1 MRQRYTCWEKSV
13 DFTDTSAR
21 LQHLREFEPRLDR
34 PIMMK
39 VQEFQRNNRLKHVIF
54 SAQFDRELLDRLTG
68 LATMIRQLA
77 RSRRGSRLL
86 RETLCDKSAMLQ
98 FTQAS
103 TRTFLSFVRACQH
116 LGVDY
121 AEIRNPAVSS
131 AYKGESDLDS
141 IMMFSTYFDI
151 VILRDSMPK
160 LAECFAY
167 KMNDIEKSVPIVN
180 GGSGAD
186 EHPTQALLDYYTIQ
200 EVFKFRDR
208 ESDRESDDRNL
219 GRRLSDLRTRWP
231 NLRPGMNGK
240 TYLFCGDV
248 GRSRTIRSL
257 AELLA
262 QHEDVTMYFVGPE
275 HPRLSITPDLQS
287 DLVEA
292 GVTVHERSDLNDC
305 IGEADLVYMTR
316 VQHEHDDAEVAEF
329 LSGLDRQRFIL
340 DREMLAK
347 MREYAAILHPFPRND
362 EISPDIDSDPRA
374 MYFAQAENGMWIRA
388 ALIAHLLDAE
398 SEIMLRYQ
406 DFFKKERRSWNEQR

>member
-1 MRQRYTCWEKSV
+1 MPQPYARWEGPV
-13 DFTDTSAR
+13 DYTDTSAR
-21 LQHLREFEPRLDR
+21 LQHLREFEPRLNR
-34 PIMMK
+34 PVMMK

-77 RSRRGSRLL
+77 RNRRGSRLL
-86 RETLCDKSAMLQ
+86 RDTLCDKSAMLH

-116 LGVDY
+116 LGMDY

-141 IMMFSTYFDI
+141 IMMFSTYFDT

-167 KMNDIEKSVPIVN
+167 KMNDMEKAVPIVN

-208 ESDRESDDRNL
+208 EGDQESDERNL

-231 NLRPGMNGK
+231 NLRPGLDAK

-275 HPRLSITPDLQS
+275 HPRLSVTADLQS

-292 GVTVHERSDLNDC
+292 GVTVHERPDLADC

-316 VQHEHDDAEVAEF
+316 VQHEHDDQEVAAF
-329 LSGLDRQRFIL
+329 LSRLNRQRFIL
-340 DREMLAK
+340 DRERLQQ

-362 EISPDIDSDPRA
+362 EISADVDSDPRA
-374 MYFAQAENGMWIRA
+374 MYFAQAENGMWVRA

-406 DFFKKERRSWNEQR
+406 DFFKKERRSWNEQ

>member
-1 MRQRYTCWEKSV
+1 MDY
-13 DFTDTSAR
+13 TDTSAR
-21 LQHLREFEPRLDR
+21 LQHLREFEPRLSR
-34 PIMMK
+34 PVMMK

-54 SAQFDRELLDRLTG
+54 SAQFDRELLGRLTG

-77 RSRRGSRLL
+77 RNRRGSRLL
-86 RETLCDKSAMLQ
+86 RDTLCDKSAMLH

-116 LGVDY
+116 LGMDY

-131 AYKGESDLDS
+131 AYKGESDLDA
-141 IMMFSTYFDI
+141 IMMFSTYFDT
-151 VILRDSMPK
+151 VILRDPLPK

-167 KMNDIEKSVPIVN
+167 KMNDMDKPVPIVN

-208 ESDRESDDRNL
+208 EGEHESDDRNL

-231 NLRPGMNGK
+231 NLRPGLDAK

-257 AELLA
+257 AALLA
-262 QHEDVTMYFVGPE
+262 RHDDVTMYFVGPE
-275 HPRLSITPDLQS
+275 HPRLSVTADLQAE
-287 DLVEA
+287 LVEA
-292 GVTVHERSDLNDC
+292 GVTVHERAALVDC

-316 VQHEHDDAEVAEF
+316 VQHEHDDEAVAAF

-340 DREMLAK
+340 DRRRLHQ

-362 EISPDIDSDPRA
+362 EISPDVDSDPRA
-374 MYFAQAENGMWIRA
+374 LYFAQAENGMWVRA

-398 SEIMLRYQ
+398 SEIMLRHQ
-406 DFFKKERRSWNEQR
+406 DFFKKEHRSWNEQ

>member
-1 MRQRYTCWEKSV
+1 MDYTDIS
-13 DFTDTSAR
+13 TR
-21 LQHLREFEPRLDR
+21 LQHLREFEPRLNR
-34 PIMMK
+34 PVMMK

-54 SAQFDRELLDRLTG
+54 SAQFDRELLERLTG

-77 RSRRGSRLL
+77 RNRRGSRLL
-86 RETLCDKSAMLQ
+86 RDTLCDKSAMLH

-116 LGVDY
+116 LGMDY
-121 AEIRNPAVSS
+121 AEIRNSAVSS

-151 VILRDSMPK
+151 VILRDTMPK

-167 KMNDIEKSVPIVN
+167 KMNDMEKSVPIVN

-208 ESDRESDDRNL
+208 EGDQESDDRNL

-231 NLRPGMNGK
+231 NLRSGLDAK

-262 QHEDVTMYFVGPE
+262 QHEDVAMYFVGPE
-275 HPRLSITPDLQS
+275 HPRLRVTTDLQS
-287 DLVEA
+287 DLVES
-292 GVTVHERSDLNDC
+292 GVTVHERSNLADC

-316 VQHEHDDAEVAEF
+316 VQHEHDDEEISVF
-329 LSGLDRQRFIL
+329 LSRLNRQRFIL
-340 DREMLAK
+340 NRERLQQ

-362 EISPDIDSDPRA
+362 EISPDVDSDTRA
-374 MYFAQAENGMWIRA
+374 MYFAQAENGMWVRA

-406 DFFKKERRSWNEQR
+406 DFFKKERRSWNEQ